1 MRGAQGRREAWAE
14 ARGAEG
20 IQPAAPLPLPHPRR
34 IGVVTAF
41 VTNQHMHEQ
50 MGPSAAA
57 VPEALLSL
65 RGLVSEV
72 PQVSTE

>member
-1 MRGAQGRREAWAE
+1 MGQGPRGHGH
-14 ARGAEG
+14 
-20 IQPAAPLPLPHPRR
+20 PASSPLLLPHPRR

-50 MGPSAAA
+50 MGPSAEA
-57 VPEALLSL
+57 VPETLLSL

-72 PQVSTE
+72 PLVSTE